1 MNEIKNG
8 RNEMNKIIK
17 TIVLTIS
24 LSAFTMALGLFVN
37 VSAYDAGDID
47 RIYITSET
55 ALKNLQKEYV
65 PATLE
70 VVDKNGT
77 VVKTDTSSSV
87 KLRGNSTSKAE
98 KKPFKIKFNKK
109 YSLFGMDEGKGW
121 NVLANAFDKTM
132 MRNKLGFDLA
142 TAMGVPYVSQSH
154 FCDIYYNG
162 ALQGNYLVTEPV
174 EAGPNKV
181 DIGEDETTKDF
192 MIEIERERYESDVT
206 YTKSK
211 AGIRFAFNVPEV
223 PTKEQ
228 LDNANAVINRAED
241 AMKTNRMSEY
251 SKYIDVDSFVNYY
264 IVSEIFK
271 AVDFNYSST
280 RFFYKNGKMYAGPI
294 WDIDLSSG
302 NASKYFYKAYYE
314 GDISYKGLFATE
326 MKWMGWLMDSD
337 EFVAKVKA
345 RLSKMKNRIQNMYT
359 DNSLGKSQIDQFTTN
374 YASSFT
380 RNYLSVEEGGAG
392 WSLTKRYST
401 CDNAKGLELDP
412 QPSTYKASVDLLQG
426 WLKNRVNY
434 LESEWKKIKNNY
446 IDMLTATKKG
456 ATSIFLDWYNNGV
469 IDGVEIQVSIAGGK
483 YKVLKTL
490 TGDVNTYTVKKVKPG
505 VKYKF
510 KLKTF
515 VNNGSKKQYFT
526 PSYVSKKLTLK
537 KPSFKV
543 KRKGRKAKVTWKKV
557 KGAEGYV
564 VYGGKKKGKLKK
576 LKTLKAKKTKYTKK
590 AGKKYY
596 FKVKAFVKVGKK
608 KYYSKGSVKK

>member
-1 MNEIKNG
+1 MK
-8 RNEMNKIIK
+8 KIIK
-17 TIVLTIS
+17 IAIIVMSLGALTWAS
-24 LSAFTMALGLFVN
+24 GLFMS
-37 VSAYDAGDID
+37 VSAYDVGDID
-47 RIYITSET
+47 RIYITSDT

-65 PATLE
+65 PATVE
-70 VVDKNGT
+70 AVDKEGT
-77 VVKTDTSSSV
+77 VVKTDASSKV

-98 KKPFKIKFNKK
+98 KKPFKIKLNKK
-109 YSLFGMDEGKGW
+109 YALFGMDEGKSW

-162 ALQGNYLVTEPV
+162 VLQGNYLVTEPV

-181 DIGEDETTKDF
+181 DIGDDEETKDF
-192 MIEIERERYESDVT
+192 LIEIERERYESDVT

-251 SKYIDVDSFVNYY
+251 SKYIDVDSFVNFY
-264 IVSEIFK
+264 IVCEIFK

-280 RFFYKNGKMYAGPI
+280 RFFCKDGKMYAGPI

-302 NASKYFYKAYYE
+302 NASKYFYKAYYD
-314 GDISYKGLFATE
+314 GNDSYKNLHCTE
-326 MKWMGWLMDSD
+326 MKWFGFLMQSD
-337 EFVAKVKA
+337 EFVAKVNA
-345 RLSKMKNRIQNMYT
+345 RLSQMKNRIQNMYA
-359 DNSLGKSQIDQFTTN
+359 DNSLGKSQISQFTTEYGASFARN
-374 YASSFT
+374 YAS
-380 RNYLSVEEGGAG
+380 VDQGGAG
-392 WSLTKRYST
+392 WSLAKRYSI
-401 CDNAKGLELDP
+401 CDNPKGLELDP
-412 QPSTYKASVDLLQG
+412 QPATFNESVNLLQT

-434 LESEWKKIKNNY
+434 LEAEWKNTHNNY
-446 IDMLTATKKG
+446 VDMLTASKKG
-456 ATSIFLDWYNNGV
+456 ATGIYLDWYNNGLV
-469 IDGVEIQVSIAGGK
+469 DGVEIQVSIAGGK
-483 YKVLKTL
+483 FKVLKTL
-490 TGDVNTYTVKKVKPG
+490 TGDVNTYIVKKIKPG

-510 KLKTF
+510 GIRTF
-515 VNNGSKKQYFT
+515 VKNGNTKTYSPFT
-526 PSYVSKKLTLK
+526 YVSKKLTLK

-564 VYGGKKKGKLKK
+564 VYGGKKKLKK
-576 LKTLKAKKTKYTKK
+576 LKVLKGNKKTKYSKK
-590 AGKKYY
+590 VGRKYK
-596 FKVKAFVKVGKK
+596 FKVKAYVKVGKK
-608 KYYSKGSVKK
+608 KYYSKGSVKKVK